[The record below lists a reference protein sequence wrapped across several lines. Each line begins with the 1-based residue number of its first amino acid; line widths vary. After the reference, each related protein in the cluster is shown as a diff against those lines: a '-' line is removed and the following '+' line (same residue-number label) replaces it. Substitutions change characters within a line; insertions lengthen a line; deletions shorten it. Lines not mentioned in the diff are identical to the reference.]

1 MKLID
6 TIDKVRVSFYK
17 DKSPY
22 IQLYRI
28 LGFYPHDISLYREA
42 LRHRSCVGGK
52 SDKQSNERL
61 EFLGDAVLGAV
72 VAQIVYQRYQNRQEG
87 FLTTLRSK
95 LVKRETLNR
104 LAVEI
109 GLDKLVIHSDFVHVA
124 HNNYI
129 NGNAFE
135 AFVGAIYL
143 DRGYEYCVRFME
155 EQIFTHYINIDQ
167 ACRREE
173 NYKSKLIEWCQKY
186 QCQFEF
192 VVVDERMESGNTPK
206 FVSEVTIEGVV
217 CGKGVGYSKKESHQQ
232 AAQCAYDKVKN
243 NISFVNNLFDL
254 RNQRVSNA

>member
-87 FLTTLRSK
+87 FLTTLR
-95 LVKRETLNR
+95 
-104 LAVEI
+104 
-109 GLDKLVIHSDFVHVA
+109 
-124 HNNYI
+124 
-129 NGNAFE
+129 
-135 AFVGAIYL
+135 
-143 DRGYEYCVRFME
+143 
-155 EQIFTHYINIDQ
+155 
-167 ACRREE
+167 
-173 NYKSKLIEWCQKY
+173 
-186 QCQFEF
+186 
-192 VVVDERMESGNTPK
+192 
-206 FVSEVTIEGVV
+206 
-217 CGKGVGYSKKESHQQ
+217 
-232 AAQCAYDKVKN
+232 
-243 NISFVNNLFDL
+243 
-254 RNQRVSNA
+254 RNFALLMKMAK